1 MVSVPLQGTYL
12 PYPFNASMMRYFGM
26 SFRPLTGDLSS
37 LLTFIFVCVRK
48 WLVSVPL
55 QGTYLPY
62 SKGNKYADQM
72 KAFPSPYRG
81 LIFLT
86 KFSTSRTAQIL
97 VSVPLQGTY
106 LPYTEKSFNDYSI
119 ICFRPLTGDL
129 SSLLV

>member
-62 SKGNKYADQM
+62 KDWLITDM
-72 KAFPSPYRG
+72 FPETFPSPYRG

-86 KFSTSRTAQIL
+86 PPQ
-97 VSVPLQGTY
+97 
-106 LPYTEKSFNDYSI
+106 
-119 ICFRPLTGDL
+119 LT
-129 SSLLV
+129 